1 MMCRKVIRKSNSFAA
16 SAQKCEFLPG
26 ILYPS
31 GLMRGVDQRIASG
44 SGVNHRGYWRA
55 SSP

>member
-1 MMCRKVIRKSNSFAA
+1 MMYRKVIRKSNSFAA

-44 SGVNHRGYWRA
+44 SITGGYWRG